1 MTDGTTGLVRALK
14 GYLREHGQRPGH
26 RDECLEC
33 SVARAAILRAE
44 QPTVTDAERA
54 IHEFEVLLM
63 ERDGGAS

>member
-14 GYLREHGQRPGH
+14 GYLREHGQRRFH
-26 RDECLEC
+26 REACLQC